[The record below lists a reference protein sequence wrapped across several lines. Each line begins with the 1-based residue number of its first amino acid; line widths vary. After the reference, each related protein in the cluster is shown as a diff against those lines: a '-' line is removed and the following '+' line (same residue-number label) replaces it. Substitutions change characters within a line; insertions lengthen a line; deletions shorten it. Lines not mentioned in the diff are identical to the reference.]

1 MTSRP
6 LATKQERKSVIQ
18 ARHGS
23 RVMNTASIEEG
34 QASLAECM
42 RRVHKGVG
50 SGILDE
56 LLAYGLTTKEIAAV
70 VAPLRTLSRR
80 RKEGQLSLEE
90 GDRALVLLTT
100 LERAVRVFGQEAK
113 AVRWLRKPKQ
123 FLDGQTPI
131 EALHTTI
138 GTNLVNDRLL
148 ALEHGL
154 F

>member
-1 MTSRP
+1 MASRR
-6 LATKQERKSVIQ
+6 LATDADRK
-18 ARHGS
+18 ANTEAHHES
-23 RVMNTASIEEG
+23 RMVNVAPIEAG
-34 QASLAECM
+34 QASLAEIM

-50 SGILDE
+50 TGILDE
-56 LLAYGLTTKEIAAV
+56 LLAYGLTTKEVALV

-90 GDRALVLLTT
+90 GDRALVLLST
-100 LERAVRVFGQEAK
+100 LERAINVFGQETK

-138 GTNLVNDRLL
+138 GANLVNDRLL

>member
-1 MTSRP
+1 MASRH
-6 LATKQERKSVIQ
+6 LATTEEGKAVIETN
-18 ARHGS
+18 HGS
-23 RVMNTASIEEG
+23 RIMNSAATAEG
-34 QASLAECM
+34 QASLAEFM
-42 RRVHKGVG
+42 RRVHQGVG
-50 SGILDE
+50 TDILDE
-56 LLAYGLTTKEIAAV
+56 LLAYGLTTKEVAAA

-80 RKEGQLSLEE
+80 RKEGRLSLEE
-90 GDRALVLLTT
+90 GDRALVLLST
-100 LERAVRVFGQEAK
+100 LERAVSVFGQEAK

-138 GTNLVNDRLL
+138 GANLVNDRLL